1 MTHEVA
7 LVDCGGAN
15 IASLRFA
22 LKRLGVEAHFTR
34 DASEIENAARVILP
48 GVGAAGSGM
57 ERLAAAGLE
66 GLIPRLTQPVLG
78 ICLGMQLLYDGSSE
92 DDTPCL
98 GVIPGRVDLL
108 KGSPQHTIPH
118 MGWNQVMQ
126 RGEPGLLAGIPN
138 GAWFYFVHSYAAPV
152 SAGCIGETD
161 HGRGFASVVH
171 KDNFYGVQ
179 FHPERSGRHGAR
191 LLKNFLDLGW
201 KETASPPGSFH
212 PRSGGAGAQ
221 ETTWER
227 GHPVL
232 VEGWKPSLPALFHA
246 REGILPSAGGG
257 QN

>member
-1 MTHEVA
+1 MTHQVA

-34 DASEIENAARVILP
+34 DASKIESAALVILP

-108 KGSPQHTIPH
+108 EGSPQHTIPH
-118 MGWNQVMQ
+118 MGWNQVIQ
-126 RGEPGLLAGIPN
+126 RGEPGLLAGIPD
-138 GAWFYFVHSYAAPV
+138 GAWFYFAHSYAGPV
-152 SAGCIGETD
+152 SAGCVGETN

-191 LLKNFLDLGW
+191 LLKNFLALEW
-201 KETASPPGSFH
+201 KEAACPPG
-212 PRSGGAGAQ
+212 REA
-221 ETTWER
+221 
-227 GHPVL
+227 
-232 VEGWKPSLPALFHA
+232 PSIPGREAPSIPG
-246 REGILPSAGGG
+246 REGILPSAEGG

>member
-1 MTHEVA
+1 MTQQVA

-22 LKRLGVEAHFTR
+22 LERLGVEAHFTR
-34 DASEIENAARVILP
+34 DASKIESAARVILP

-66 GLIPRLTQPVLG
+66 ELIPHLTQPVLG

-92 DDTPCL
+92 DATPCL

-118 MGWNQVMQ
+118 MGWNQVVQ
-126 RGEPGLLAGIPN
+126 HGKSGLLAGIPDN
-138 GAWFYFVHSYAAPV
+138 AWFYFVHSYAAPM
-152 SAGCIGETD
+152 SADCIGETD
-161 HGRGFASVVH
+161 HGRDFASVVH

-191 LLKNFLDLGW
+191 LLKNFLTHSW
-201 KETASPPGSFH
+201 EEAASPPGSFH

-221 ETTWER
+221 GTMER
-227 GHPVL
+227 GRLAL
-232 VEGWKPSLPALFHA
+232 VEGETPSLPALFHA
-246 REGILPSAGGG
+246 REGIRPSV
-257 QN
+257 

>member
-1 MTHEVA
+1 MIHEAA

-34 DASEIENAARVILP
+34 DASKIESAAHVILP

-66 GLIPRLTQPVLG
+66 KVIPRLTQPVLG

-108 KGSPQHTIPH
+108 EGSPQHTIPH
-118 MGWNQVMQ
+118 MGWNQIAQ
-126 RGEPGLLAGIPN
+126 RGKSGLLAGIPD

-152 SAGCIGETD
+152 SADCIGETD
-161 HGRGFASVVH
+161 HGRNFASIVR
-171 KDNFYGVQ
+171 KNNFFGVQ

-191 LLKNFLDLGW
+191 LLKNFLTLEWKEAACPPG
-201 KETASPPGSFH
+201 KETAPPWERSRKSSWE
-212 PRSGGAGAQ
+212 RSGVPP
-221 ETTWER
+221 WER
-227 GHPVL
+227 GHP
-232 VEGWKPSLPALFHA
+232 ALCRGRA
-246 REGILPSAGGG
+246 ELAW
-257 QN
+257 N